1 MKVDDIVEEIEY
13 IIQQNR
19 ELKRAA
25 DEVWELG
32 RGVNAFKNDIWDAWR
47 SPDSQRLRDASDR
60 LSSMLNHISAELYE
74 IAHDVLAC
82 AQEYENENSTEPK
95 TEE

>member
-1 MKVDDIVEEIEY
+1 MMEEMEY

-25 DEVWELG
+25 DEVRELG
-32 RGVNAFKNDIWDAWR
+32 WGVNAFKNDIWDAWR
-47 SPDSQRLRDASDR
+47 SPDSQSLRDASDR
-60 LSSMLNHISAELYE
+60 LNSMLNHISAELYE
-74 IAHDVLAC
+74 IAHDVLVC
-82 AQEYENENSTEPK
+82 AQEYESENSGEIK

>member
-1 MKVDDIVEEIEY
+1 MEEIEY
-13 IIQQNR
+13 IIRQNR

-32 RGVNAFKNDIWDAWR
+32 RGVDTFKNEICDAWR
-47 SPDSQRLRDASDR
+47 SPDSQSIRDAADR
-60 LSSMLNHISAELYE
+60 LSNMLNHISAELYE
-74 IAHDVLAC
+74 IAHDVLLC
-82 AQEYENENSTEPK
+82 AQEYESESSAEPK

>member
-1 MKVDDIVEEIEY
+1 MAEEIEY

-25 DEVWELG
+25 DEVRELSQ
-32 RGVNAFKNDIWDAWR
+32 GVNAFKNDIWDAWR
-47 SPDSQRLRDASDR
+47 GPDSKMIRDASDR
-60 LSSMLNHISAELYE
+60 LSNMLNHISAELYE
-74 IAHDVLAC
+74 IAHDVLVC
-82 AQEYENENSTEPK
+82 VQEHESESSVETK

>member
-1 MKVDDIVEEIEY
+1 MAEKIEY

-47 SPDSQRLRDASDR
+47 SPDSQSLRDASDR
-60 LSSMLNHISAELYE
+60 LSNLLNHISAELYE
-74 IAHDVLAC
+74 IAHDILVC
-82 AQEYENENSTEPK
+82 AQEYENDNSVAAE

>member
-1 MKVDDIVEEIEY
+1 MMEEMEY

-25 DEVWELG
+25 DEVQELS
-32 RGVNAFKNDIWDAWR
+32 RGVNAFKNDIWEAWR
-47 SPDSQRLRDASDR
+47 SPDSQNLRDATDR
-60 LSSMLNHISAELYE
+60 LSNMLNRISAELYE
-74 IAHDVLAC
+74 IAHDVLTC
-82 AQEYENENSTEPK
+82 AQEYESESGDVTK

>member
-1 MKVDDIVEEIEY
+1 MMEELEY

-32 RGVNAFKNDIWDAWR
+32 RDVNAFKNDIWDAWR
-47 SPDSQRLRDASDR
+47 SSDSQSLRDASDR
-60 LSSMLNHISAELYE
+60 LSSMLNRISVELYE

-82 AQEYENENSTEPK
+82 AQEYESENNVETK

>member
-1 MKVDDIVEEIEY
+1 MTEEIEY

-19 ELKRAA
+19 ELRRAA
-25 DEVWELG
+25 DEVRELS

-47 SPDSQRLRDASDR
+47 GPDSQMLRDASDR
-60 LSSMLNHISAELYE
+60 LCSMLNHISAELYE
-74 IAHDVLAC
+74 IAHDVLVC
-82 AQEYENENSTEPK
+82 AQEYESESSAETK